1 MKIRFEIRRAK
12 FQSFGGQMR
21 VAVLSLLLVNP
32 GLIRA
37 ADWPEYGGP
46 NHDGVSSEKISVKW
60 PADGPRQL
68 WKIPLTGGFSV
79 LTVSQGRAYSLVLRS
94 VEGAEQEVCVAL
106 DADTGKELWAAPLGT
121 IEINTGG
128 ERGTSDNKGGDGPRS
143 TPSIDG
149 DNVYVTSAKLILT
162 CFDARTGKVN
172 WSKNLVKEHA
182 GRNIDWENAA
192 SPLIDGDLIFVA
204 GGGPGQALL
213 GLDKRT
219 GQVVWKG
226 QDDRMTH
233 STPVVATIL
242 GVRQIIFL
250 TQPGLVAV
258 APKTGEVLWRSPFR
272 YQTSTAISP
281 VVGGDVVYCS
291 AAYNVGAGAV
301 KITKSG
307 DKFVATELWRK
318 PNELMNHWSTPVYKD
333 GYIYGM
339 FDRAAFGIGP
349 LKCVELATGKEMW
362 SEAGF
367 GPGGVILVDGRLLAL
382 GDRGQLVLIEATP
395 AAYKELARTQ
405 ALAGK
410 CRNHPVI
417 SNGRIYAR
425 STKEGVCLDVS
436 EKSAHH

>member
-1 MKIRFEIRRAK
+1 MKMKFEIRTAR
-12 FQSFGGQMR
+12 FQSFGGQMW
-21 VAVLSLLLVNP
+21 VAVLSLLLVNT

-37 ADWPEYGGP
+37 ADWQQYGGP
-46 NHDGVSSEKISVKW
+46 NHDGVSPEKISVKW
-60 PADGPRQL
+60 PAEGPRQL
-68 WKIPLTGGFSV
+68 WKVPLTGGFSV
-79 LTVSQGRAYSLVLRS
+79 LTVSQGRAFSLVLRS

-149 DNVYVTSAKLILT
+149 DNVYVTSAKLILS

-172 WSKNLVKEHA
+172 WSKNLIKEHA
-182 GRNIDWENAA
+182 GKNIDWQNAA

-250 TQPGLVAV
+250 TQKGLVAV

-333 GYIYGM
+333 GYIYGI
-339 FDRAAFGIGP
+339 FDHAAFGKAP
-349 LKCVELATGKEMW
+349 LKCVEVATGKEMW

-410 CRNHPVI
+410 CWNHPVI

-425 STKEGVCLDVS
+425 STKEGVCLDAS